1 MTHPIYPTT
10 MVWSVKWTIPDA
22 KRRLTMKIV
31 KKIASVR
38 HFAAISMLAVLLS
51 IFSAGA
57 GKAAAQ
63 SNDKGTSD
71 PVISSMTWESPTCGS
86 AADGLTDDIDGICN
100 TNTGCPTNCINSPG
114 ICPSNCNVPV
124 NC

>member
-71 PVISSMTWESPTCGS
+71 PVISSMTWETPTGGDIDS
-86 AADGLTDDIDGICN
+86 SVDDINIICN
-100 TNTGCPTNCINSPG
+100 VNLICPQNCTNTPG
-114 ICPSNCNVPV
+114 ACPSNCNLPV